1 MKLGIFL
8 LGTLIALAAL
18 TGHTGWAGEVTPFQE
33 CATLRNM
40 SDQSIM
46 GVVRTAPFKTTTGDP
61 KRHEATFRLEA
72 DETAQIC
79 STGPF
84 YEGYKVELM
93 IRTIIPLF
101 TCKTRLS
108 GDIMLRKKQNDD
120 GTTKLYADCK

>member
-1 MKLGIFL
+1 MKSGLSL
-8 LGTLIALAAL
+8 ALALFFMMGTASAA
-18 TGHTGWAGEVTPFQE
+18 HAGEVTPFEE

-79 STGPF
+79 SKGPF

>member
-1 MKLGIFL
+1 MAFALIL
-8 LGTLIALAAL
+8 LTSAS
-18 TGHTGWAGEVTPFQE
+18 HTARAGEVTPFEE

-79 STGPF
+79 SKGPF
-84 YEGYKVELM
+84 YEGYKIELM

-120 GTTKLYADCK
+120 GTTKLYAECK